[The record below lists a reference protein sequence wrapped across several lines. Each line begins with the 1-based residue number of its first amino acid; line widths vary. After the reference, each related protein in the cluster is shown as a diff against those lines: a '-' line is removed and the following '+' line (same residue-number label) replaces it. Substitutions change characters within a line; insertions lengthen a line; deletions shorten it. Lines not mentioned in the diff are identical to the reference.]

1 MNLAGFA
8 AVGLAAAL
16 LAGSVAAQDP
26 VRTTQIALPAPG
38 KSRLITGTIQGR
50 ASADYVFAGT
60 AGMPLRIDLKS
71 ANPSAYFNLTREG
84 SDEALFAGAL
94 GGNAFQGTLP
104 ESGAYVVKVY
114 LMRNAARRN
123 AKASYT
129 LRIR

>member
-1 MNLAGFA
+1 MRHASFA
-8 AVGLAAAL
+8 AIGLAAVLFAQP
-16 LAGSVAAQDP
+16 VAAQDP
-26 VRTTQIALPAPG
+26 VSSTTIALPAPG
-38 KSRLITGTIQGR
+38 ESKVVTGTIKGR
-50 ASADYVFAGT
+50 ASADYVFTGT

-71 ANPSAYFNLTREG
+71 PNTSAYFNLTREG
-84 SDEALFAGAL
+84 SDEALFSGAV